1 MAGLYQ
7 KFLTA
12 QVPALIPICLT
23 ILSICLAILSFYLVV
38 KNYRRKSGA
47 YIRGSFTPCSSR
59 YCNDEY
65 VHEVVLENL
74 KDRSVTIF
82 GIYLRF
88 GYNNYLEIEDFDDT
102 PLTLKPFET
111 YVKSYGPIEFYSMN
125 CQKIAVNGL
134 FNREVKKTL
143 FLATSDGK
151 YKVKAPVWH
160 WNPIDEYFSNHFTA
174 VIHPVRTTH
183 RGSSIG
189 GNMKFVVD
197 LVNSDGSIEAIQIPA
212 DHQLSP
218 FKHFVL
224 TQDSLASKGSLE
236 QFLQKQIEVAK
247 LTCKSFTVYDLEA
260 WRAKKNESYKG
271 KPIEVKTCGP
281 FRYFV
286 LGRVFTIYDNWQV
299 DRRNRKRVAES
310 RQQQKPSS
318 MLVSEMADKPAQ
330 TSAQASAGSS
340 SGTP

>member
-1 MAGLYQ
+1 
-7 KFLTA
+7 
-12 QVPALIPICLT
+12 
-23 ILSICLAILSFYLVV
+23 
-38 KNYRRKSGA
+38 
-47 YIRGSFTPCSSR
+47 
-59 YCNDEY
+59 
-65 VHEVVLENL
+65 
-74 KDRSVTIF
+74 
-82 GIYLRF
+82 
-88 GYNNYLEIEDFDDT
+88 
-102 PLTLKPFET
+102 
-111 YVKSYGPIEFYSMN
+111 
-125 CQKIAVNGL
+125 
-134 FNREVKKTL
+134 
-143 FLATSDGK
+143 
-151 YKVKAPVWH
+151 
-160 WNPIDEYFSNHFTA
+160 
-174 VIHPVRTTH
+174 
-183 RGSSIG
+183 
-189 GNMKFVVD
+189 MKFVVD

-286 LGRVFTIYDNWQV
+286 LGRLFTIYDNWQV